1 MPTSGTSAAPSSP
14 SPSSAPSPPGAS
26 PAAPTACGP
35 GGVSGK
41 VVQWASSAKGG
52 GGAYALV
59 LLDRSAGCSL
69 STLATLRVKDSG
81 GSTVAKQTGIA
92 MPMSIAV
99 ALWIDFISIC
109 PTVRTQPL
117 ALQLDFGNGVV
128 AKVGLPDGLVVTC
141 ADGSSRAFVDGVVEA
156 TAPLPSPGGTCSA
169 NDFAVG
175 VARSNYAM
183 STAVSRAL
191 DIDQPL
197 RNTGP
202 DCVLRLPSIVAVAA
216 ASGPF
221 QPVSAWPVADAPTF
235 TVRSGASVSLWLRAW
250 WLDEPSPT
258 DAPSVPVCRQAL
270 QDVTRLEFPMASGY
284 VEIDWGIPVAEAC
297 SAPTMLSLDYSI
309 P

>member
-1 MPTSGTSAAPSSP
+1 
-14 SPSSAPSPPGAS
+14 
-26 PAAPTACGP
+26 
-35 GGVSGK
+35 VSGN

-69 STLATLRVKDSG
+69 STLAALRVKDSG
-81 GSTVAKQTGIA
+81 GSTVAKETGIA

-109 PTVRTQPL
+109 PTIRNQPL
-117 ALQLDFGNGVV
+117 AVQLDFGNGVV

-156 TAPLPSPGGTCSA
+156 TAPLPGAGGTCSA
-169 NDFAVG
+169 IDFAVG
-175 VARSNYAM
+175 VATSNYAM

-221 QPVSAWPVADAPTF
+221 QPVSVWPVADAPTF

-250 WLDEPSPT
+250 WLEPSPT
-258 DAPSVPVCRQAL
+258 DAPSAPVCRQSL
-270 QDVTRLEFPMASGY
+270 QDVTRLEFPMAFGSIEMHWDIT
-284 VEIDWGIPVAEAC
+284 VPEVC
-297 SAPTMLSLDYSI
+297 SAPTRLSAGVGGS
-309 P
+309 